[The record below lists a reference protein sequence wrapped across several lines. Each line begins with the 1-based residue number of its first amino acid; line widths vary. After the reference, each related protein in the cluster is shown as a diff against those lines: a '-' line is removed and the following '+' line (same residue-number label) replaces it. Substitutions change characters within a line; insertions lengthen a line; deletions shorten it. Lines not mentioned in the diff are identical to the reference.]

1 MIMLSETDFTE
12 EKLFRFVEVRQIF
25 YKDKCDHVWSDLI
38 GYDHGRKIYM
48 FILSQT
54 PCVLALPLLSA

>member
-12 EKLFRFVEVRQIF
+12 EKLCRFVEVRQIF
-25 YKDKCDHVWSDLI
+25 YKINAIMCGAIRLAMTMVGKYICSS
-38 GYDHGRKIYM
+38 YRKA
-48 FILSQT
+48 